1 VAGVP
6 PADANRSATRFTDV
20 RRYHDVD
27 STNRV
32 AADLVRSGAPEGV
45 VVVADHQTAG
55 RGRRGRTWEAPPGSS
70 LLVSVVLRP
79 PDPRLSS
86 LATFACA
93 LAAADAC
100 GDVAGFTPGLKWPN
114 DLVVGPERSS
124 GERAP
129 DERKLAGVLAEA
141 PDGSPAVVVG
151 LGFNVCWPGPLPA
164 HLQPVAVTAEA
175 VAARPVDRDRLLD
188 AYLHRL
194 DQRWRGLVGD
204 GEGEGAAVA
213 HRALMDDY
221 RRRCVTLGQAV
232 RVTLPGGEVCAGV
245 ATAVD
250 DDGSLLITSAG
261 GAGTTW
267 VLAGDVVHLRPS

>member
-1 VAGVP
+1 MS
-6 PADANRSATRFTDV
+6 PADAHRAGTRFADV
-20 RRYHDVD
+20 RRYDEVD

-32 AADLVRSGAPEGV
+32 ASDLVRAGAPEGV

-79 PDPRLSS
+79 SESALST

-100 GDVAGFTPGLKWPN
+100 TDVAGFAPGLKWPN
-114 DLVVGPERSS
+114 DLVV
-124 GERAP
+124 

-141 PDGSPAVVVG
+141 PDESLAVVVG
-151 LGFNVCWPGPLPA
+151 LGLNVCWPGSLPT
-164 HLQPVAVTAEA
+164 HLATIAITADA
-175 VAARPVDRDRLLD
+175 VADGPVDRDELLD

-194 DQRWRGLVGD
+194 DGRWRGLAGT
-204 GEGEGAAVA
+204 EGAGAA
-213 HRALMDDY
+213 RRAMMDDY
-221 RRRCVTLGQAV
+221 RRRCVSVGREV
-232 RVTLPGGEVCAGV
+232 RVILPGDQACVGV
-245 ATAVD
+245 ATTVC
-250 DDGSLLITSAG
+250 DDGSLLVTSAG
-261 GAGTTW
+261 GTRR

>member
-1 VAGVP
+1 MP

-20 RRYHDVD
+20 RRYDEVD

-55 RGRRGRTWEAPPGSS
+55 RGRRGRTWEAPPSSS

-79 PDPRLSS
+79 LDPRLSS
-86 LATFACA
+86 LATIACA

-114 DLVVGPERSS
+114 DLVVGPEQGSD
-124 GERAP
+124 ERGSDERGS

-151 LGFNVCWPGPLPA
+151 LGLNVCWPGALPA
-164 HLQPVAVTAEA
+164 HLEPIAVTAEA
-175 VAARPVDRDRLLD
+175 VADRPVDRDRLLG

-194 DQRWRGLVGD
+194 EDRWRGLAGA
-204 GEGEGAAVA
+204 GEGAAMA
-213 HRALMDDY
+213 HRAMMDDY
-221 RRRCVTLGQAV
+221 RRRCVTLGRAV
-232 RVTLPGGEVCAGV
+232 RVSLPGDQVCAGV
-245 ATAVD
+245 ATSVD
-250 DDGSLLITSAG
+250 DDGSLLVTPAG
-261 GAGTTW
+261 ATTTTR

>member
-1 VAGVP
+1 VP
-6 PADANRSATRFTDV
+6 TADANRFAARFTDV
-20 RRYHDVD
+20 RRYDEVD

-32 AADLVRSGAPEGV
+32 AADLVRSGAPDGV

-86 LATFACA
+86 LATVACA

-114 DLVVGPERSS
+114 DLVVGPES
-124 GERAP
+124 GSDDRGC

-141 PDGSPAVVVG
+141 PDGGPAVVVG
-151 LGFNVCWPGPLPA
+151 LGLNVCWPGSLPA
-164 HLQPVAVTAEA
+164 HLKPIAVTAEA
-175 VAARPVDRDRLLD
+175 VAGRPVDRDRLLD

-194 DQRWRGLVGD
+194 EERWRGLAGAGD
-204 GEGEGAAVA
+204 GTAIA
-213 HRALMDDY
+213 HRAMMDDY
-221 RRRCVTLGQAV
+221 RRRCVTLG
-232 RVTLPGGEVCAGV
+232 RVIRVALPGDRMCAGV

-250 DDGSLLITSAG
+250 DDGSLLVTPAG
-261 GAGTTW
+261 ATTATRI
-267 VLAGDVVHLRPS
+267 LAGDVVHVRPS